1 MHKKKKSMVAASD
14 SIAIRKMYRTGE
26 HTKTDLAKRFGC
38 CPQTIANVLKRNED
52 KDVYV
57 RTSNPTNL
65 LIMPYRNQIREW
77 LKKADLKI
85 ENVFQKLMNLG
96 AVLSRSTVGRAVKA
110 IKQELDLSVI
120 RYETTPGQQA
130 QVDWGEFPG
139 YKVLV
144 DGVEKPIYAL
154 FLILGYSRTKYVE
167 FTTEMTCKS
176 LIHCIENGLRYFGGT
191 PEELLFD
198 NMPQVV
204 NRCLVDRTSH
214 KLERELVPEFVS
226 FADYCGFTIALTR
239 IRRPQEKGKVERFV
253 GFFKDSFMP
262 LLEKKTGHDL
272 EDLNSRALLWC
283 DKVNSQIHGTT
294 GEKPCDRLPQ
304 ENLKPLPDITYFEDD
319 TVKVYRDGSIYY
331 HGYVYSVDSRYEGE
345 DGKIVEKNNSIFC
358 IINNELV
365 ILGKR
370 NLPVYI
376 RKRYSRTKQEV
387 KKQKKRKS
395 KHNSLASRF
404 IDALHPPIKYTR
416 SFYNAHFGTKVQCG
430 SIHIPIR

>member
-1 MHKKKKSMVAASD
+1 MVAVSD
-14 SIAIRKMYRTGE
+14 CISIREKYDTKE
-26 HTKTDLAKRFGC
+26 YTKTELAHLFGC
-38 CPQTIANVLKRNED
+38 CPETIKNILDRTPD
-52 KDVYV
+52 KDVYN

-65 LIMPYRNQIREW
+65 LITPYKDQIRAW
-77 LKKADLKI
+77 LTKADLKI

-96 AVLSRSTVGRAVKA
+96 AILSRSTVGRAVKD
-110 IKQELDLSVI
+110 IKHELDLSAI

-139 YKVLV
+139 YKVNV
-144 DGVEKPIYAL
+144 DGVEKPVYAL

-191 PEELLFD
+191 PKELLFD

-204 NRCLVDRTSH
+204 NRCLIDRESH
-214 KLERELVPEFVS
+214 KLERELIPEFVS
-226 FADYCGFTIALTR
+226 FSHYCEFEIRLAR

-272 EDLNSRALLWC
+272 GDLNSRALLWC
-283 DKVNSQIHGTT
+283 DNVNSKVHGTT
-294 GEKPCDRLPQ
+294 EEKPFDRLPD
-304 ENLKPLPDITYFEDD
+304 ENLKPLPEVTYFQDN
-319 TVKVYRDGSIYY
+319 TVKVHRDGSIFY
-331 HGYVYSVDSRYEGE
+331 HGYVYSVDSKYAGE
-345 DGKIVEKNNSIFC
+345 EGKIVIKGNSIFA

-376 RKRYSRTKQEV
+376 RKRYSRTEEPLKPQ
-387 KKQKKRKS
+387 KQKKAKPVQ
-395 KHNSLASRF
+395 NSLLSRF
-404 IDALHPPIKYTR
+404 ISTLHPPIQYTR

-430 SIHIPIR
+430 TFHISI

>member
-1 MHKKKKSMVAASD
+1 MVAASD
-14 SIAIRKMYRTGE
+14 SLAIRAMYKTGE
-26 HTKTDLAKRFGC
+26 HTKTELAKRFGC
-38 CPQTIANVLKRNED
+38 CPQTITHVLTRSED
-52 KDVYV
+52 KDVYS
-57 RTSNPTNL
+57 RTSNPVNL

-85 ENVFQKLMNLG
+85 ENVYQKLMNMG

-110 IKQELDLSVI
+110 IKHELDLSVI

-144 DGVEKPIYAL
+144 DGVEKPVYAL
-154 FLILGYSRTKYVE
+154 FLILGYSRTRYVE

-176 LIHCIENGLRYFGGT
+176 LIHSLENGLRYFGGT
-191 PEELLFD
+191 PKELLFD

-214 KLERELVPEFVS
+214 KLERELVPQFVS
-226 FADYCGFTIALTR
+226 FSHYCDFDIVLTR
-239 IRRPQEKGKVERFV
+239 VRRPQEKGKVERFV

-262 LLEKKTGHDL
+262 LLEKKTGHNL

-283 DKVNSQIHGTT
+283 DKVNSQVHGTT
-294 GEKPCDRLPQ
+294 GEKPCDRLPN
-304 ENLKPLPDITYFEDD
+304 EDLKPLPEVTYFQDD
-319 TVKVYRDGSIYY
+319 KVQVHRDGSIYY
-331 HGYVYSVDSRYEGE
+331 HGYVYSVNSTHAGEEGR
-345 DGKIVEKNNSIFC
+345 IIEKGNSIFC

-376 RKRYSRTKQEV
+376 RKRYSRTEQSV
-387 KKQKKRKS
+387 KHQKQKKPKS
-395 KHNSLASRF
+395 KLNALLSRF
-404 IDALHPPIKYTR
+404 AVSQPSIKYTR
-416 SFYNAHFGTKVQCG
+416 SFYNAHFGTKAKCAA
-430 SIHIPIR
+430 IHIPVR

>member
-1 MHKKKKSMVAASD
+1 MVAASD
-14 SIAIRKMYRTGE
+14 AVEIRKMYDTKQ
-26 HTKTDLAKRFGC
+26 HTKTELAKLFGC
-38 CPQTIANVLKRNED
+38 CPQTIATVLDRTPD
-52 KDVYV
+52 KDVYS
-57 RTSNPTNL
+57 RTSNPANF
-65 LIMPYRNQIREW
+65 LIMPYKDQIREW

-96 AVLSRSTVGRAVKA
+96 AVLSRSTVGRAVKD
-110 IKQELDLSVI
+110 IKHELDLSEI

-130 QVDWGEFPG
+130 QVDWGEFRG
-139 YKVLV
+139 YKALV

-167 FTTEMTCKS
+167 FTTEMTCNS
-176 LIHCIENGLRYFGGT
+176 LIHCLENGLRYFGGT
-191 PEELLFD
+191 PKELLFD

-204 NRCLVDRTSH
+204 NRCLIDRTSH

-226 FADYCGFTIALTR
+226 FSHYCGFEIRLAR

-253 GFFKDSFMP
+253 EFFKDSFMP

-304 ENLKPLPDITYFEDD
+304 EDLNPLPGIPYFQDD

-331 HGYVYSVDSRYEGE
+331 HGHVYLVDSKYAGE
-345 DGKIVEKNNSIFC
+345 EGKIVQKGNSIFC

-376 RKRYSRTKQEV
+376 RKRYSRTEQTV
-387 KKQKKRKS
+387 KHQKQKQPSS
-395 KHNSLASRF
+395 KLNAFLSRF
-404 IDALHPPIKYTR
+404 VSPLQPPINYTR
-416 SFYNAHFGTKVQCG
+416 SFYNAHFGTKAQCKTL
-430 SIHIPIR
+430 HIPV